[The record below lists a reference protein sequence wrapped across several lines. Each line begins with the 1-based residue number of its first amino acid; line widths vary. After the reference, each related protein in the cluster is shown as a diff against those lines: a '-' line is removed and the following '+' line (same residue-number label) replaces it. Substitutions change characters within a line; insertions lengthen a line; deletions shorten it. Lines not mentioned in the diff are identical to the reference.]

1 MNESASG
8 VDRAS
13 LLWRRSRACNP
24 AECVEVALSE
34 HLILVRDSK
43 DRSGPVLEFSPQAWR
58 DFLAEVARGRHEP

>member
-24 AECVEVALSE
+24 SECVEVAFSQ

-43 DRSGPVLEFSPQAWR
+43 DRAGPVLEFSPQAWR
-58 DFLAEVARGRHEP
+58 DFIGEIAQGRHQL